1 MLRLLFLLC
10 LSVISSLQ
18 AKQYISIGLTE
29 NNWLKQ
35 SNEQT
40 YQLDH
45 SQYQRFQYGYSGPFK
60 PDILADISLDKDK
73 EIRAFSISYFWQE
86 HFFQI
91 DQGVISGTTQG
102 NSDNADGT
110 FFNTYQQILILK
122 KTFPQSNILFGTGYR
137 KSAVPHLFDYGSR
150 SLQDDAL
157 SITTFG
163 IGLHHDPIYH
173 YIHSEQQGE
182 TKDWYF
188 STSGVYGLSQ
198 AQASNANALSN
209 NEVDGES
216 WLVFAAQGNYEMGYF
231 YGMKN
236 QHYSLAVNLGYQVQ
250 SDILISGRPFDL
262 FDSSSNELTLTSLK
276 RFTHGPVARLNYA
289 F

>member
-1 MLRLLFLLC
+1 MFKWLPLILLC
-10 LSVISSLQ
+10 GFSSAQ
-18 AKQYISIGLTE
+18 AKQFISIGLTE
-29 NNWLKQ
+29 NAWFKQ
-35 SNEQT
+35 SSEQE

-91 DQGVISGTTQG
+91 DQGAISGTTKG
-102 NSDNADGT
+102 NSDNSEGT
-110 FFNTYQQILILK
+110 FFNTYQQVLILK
-122 KTFPQSNILFGTGYR
+122 KSFENSDILFGTGYR
-137 KSAVPHLFDYGSR
+137 NSAVPHLFDFGSS

-163 IGLHHDPIYH
+163 FGLYHNPIYH

-188 STSGVYGLSQ
+188 STSAVYGLSQ
-198 AQASNANALSN
+198 AKASNANALSN
-209 NEVDGES
+209 NEVEGEN
-216 WLVFAAQGNYEMGYF
+216 WLLFGAQGNYELGYF

-236 QHYSLAVNLGYQVQ
+236 QNYSLAVNLGYQIQ

-262 FDSSSNELTLTSLK
+262 FDSSSNQLTLTSLK